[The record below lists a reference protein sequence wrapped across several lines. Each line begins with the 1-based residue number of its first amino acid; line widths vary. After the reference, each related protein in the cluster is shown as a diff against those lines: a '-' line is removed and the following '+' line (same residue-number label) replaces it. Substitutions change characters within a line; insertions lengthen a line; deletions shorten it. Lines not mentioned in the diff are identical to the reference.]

1 MKRVLSLVLALVMV
15 LGMIPTFA
23 ADMTGGEH
31 LLEHGFIA
39 GKPGDTNEAKIDAS
53 AALTRQE
60 LAALIAELMGEKEI
74 AATFAQPADYEDAD
88 MIGSWAVPYVAY
100 AQYNAWMSGKSGNMF
115 DPTGPVPGQ
124 QLAAVIMNALGY
136 TVDTQAKYATALA
149 DAAELGIAIS
159 SNNLNRG
166 DAFEAMWIAVSEVNV
181 AGEEQTLGVKLGKL
195 EAPVVVPTE
204 LAVVSATASNLAEIN
219 VTFNMEL
226 DAAKV
231 TVANFRVGNAD
242 AAAVK
247 LSEDKM
253 TVVVT
258 PGTISAVNPKDYA
271 LVVKMAV
278 GLAADYTATVTA
290 FDTTLPVVENVVL
303 TGPTTFDIIFSEP
316 MNPAVAGTVLVNN
329 GIFGAAAAVPVG
341 NKVSVTLGAALPD
354 GTYEVKISGYADY
367 AGFPIPTTTTSLVY
381 AKDISALTASI
392 TSAKQNEVKVMF
404 SKKIA
409 TALTVNHFYHTFSAW
424 APNTIS
430 TTDNQT
436 YTLGFTTYTIP
447 EGNFNLVVKATD
459 GTTKV
464 TDVWGVD
471 LAANTTL
478 VGSVT
483 ADKTA
488 PTVVVKEVT
497 SESMIKV
504 EFSEAV
510 TGGATA
516 ANYIVRKADGT
527 ALTGVTATL
536 DTGNVYNINLG
547 AVQAAGV
554 YTIEVKNVT
563 DTALTPNT
571 IQPVILSFTV
581 TDKTPPA
588 VTAVSWVD
596 TAAATPEY
604 VYVTFS
610 EAVATTGTNS
620 ALDKNNYRVNGSI
633 PTDVTAFGLAGTKV
647 RLSVADAT
655 TVTSVTWGQIADLAG
670 NKMVALTG
678 TADALSTPA
687 LTLEGAIDST
697 NITSITTKSLNT
709 VEVVINKVIPTLT
722 AAAFTVEEGAG
733 GADVAAPAMISYTN
747 DGTKTT
753 VLLTLT
759 ASTAMI
765 NSSDKPANVNFI
777 AGGLVSD
784 TGVTNA
790 LFTVAAGAIVDGIA
804 PSYASIAQVSDAV
817 FTITLDENIKAQNV
831 SLMATDLVIKKA
843 NGTQLVA
850 GVGYTVTYATNVI
863 TVTLATPLTANETL
877 SVASVASPQYIVDAA
892 DNKVNAFTGKTIAMD
907 LTAPA
912 IADIADLTILA
923 TSVAGAAGAVEAN
936 ATVKIVADGAGSAA
950 AAAGSGAVVAAAD
963 GSFAAITGL
972 TGTTAYDLYVIDAFG
987 NVSAVLD
994 ITTP

>member
-39 GKPGDTNEAKIDAS
+39 GKPGDTDAAKIDAG

-74 AATFAQPADYEDAD
+74 AATFAQPADYADAAS
-88 MIGSWAVPYVAY
+88 IGSWARPFVAY
-100 AQYNAWMSGKSGNMF
+100 AQYNGWMSGKPGNIF

-124 QLAAVIMNALGY
+124 QLAAVLMNALGY
-136 TVDTQAKYATALA
+136 TVDTQAKYATVLS
-149 DAAELGIAIS
+149 DAAALGIPVS
-159 SNNLNRG
+159 SGDLNRG
-166 DAFEAMWIAVSEVNV
+166 QAFEAMWIAVSEVNV
-181 AGEEQTLGVKLGKL
+181 NGEEMTLGVKLGKL
-195 EAPVVVPTE
+195 DPPVVVPTE
-204 LAVVSATASNLAEIN
+204 LAVVSATATNLAEIN
-219 VTFNMEL
+219 VKFNMEL
-226 DAAKV
+226 DVAKV

-258 PGTISAVNPKDYA
+258 PNPISAVNPKDYA

-290 FDTTLPVVENVVL
+290 FDTTLPVIQSVVL

-316 MNPAVAGTVLVNN
+316 IVATAPSVLVNN
-329 GIFGAAAAVPVG
+329 GVYGAAPMAPVG
-341 NKVSVTLGAALPD
+341 NKVTVMLGAALPD

-367 AGFPIPTTTTSLVY
+367 AGFPIATTTTSLVY
-381 AKDISALTASI
+381 AKDTSALTASI
-392 TSAKQNEVKVMF
+392 TSAKQNEVVVKF

-409 TALTVNHFYHTFSAW
+409 TTLNVNHFYHTFSAW
-424 APNTIS
+424 APNTVT

-436 YTLGFTTYTIP
+436 YTLSFTTYTIP

-459 GTTKV
+459 GTIKT
-464 TDVWGVD
+464 TDVWGID
-471 LAANTTL
+471 LAANTTI

-483 ADKTA
+483 ADKTP

-497 SESMIKV
+497 SESAIKV
-504 EFSEAV
+504 EFSESVA
-510 TGGATA
+510 GATTA

-527 ALTGVTATL
+527 ALVGVTATH
-536 DTGNVYNINLG
+536 DTGNVYIVNLG
-547 AVQAAGV
+547 GVQPAGV
-554 YTIEVKNVT
+554 YTIEIKNVT

-571 IQPVILSFTV
+571 MLPVVLSFTV
-581 TDKTPPA
+581 TDKTPPT

-610 EAVATTGTNS
+610 EAVATTGANS
-620 ALDKNNYRVNGSI
+620 ALDKNNYRVNGAII
-633 PTDVTAFGLAGTKV
+633 PTEVTAFGVAGTKV
-647 RLSVADAT
+647 RLAVPDGTVVA
-655 TVTSVTWGQIADLAG
+655 SVTWGQIADLAG
-670 NKMVALTG
+670 NKMVNLTNTTG
-678 TADALSTPA
+678 DVGVPA
-687 LTLEGAIDST
+687 LTLEGAIVAGDIISV
-697 NITSITTKSLNT
+697 TTKSLNT

-722 AAAFTVEEGAG
+722 VAAFTVEEGAG
-733 GADVAAPAMISYTN
+733 GADVAAPAIISYTN

-753 VLLTLT
+753 VILTLT

-790 LFTVAAGAIVDGIA
+790 AFSIATGDIVDGIA
-804 PSYASIAQVSDAV
+804 PSYASIAQVDNDT
-817 FTITLDENIKAQNV
+817 FTITLDEDIKAAQNV

-850 GVGYTVTYATNVI
+850 GVGYTITYATNVI
-863 TVTLATPLTANETL
+863 TVNLATPLTANETL
-877 SVASVASPQYIVDAA
+877 SVASIAAPQYIV
-892 DNKVNAFTGKTIAMD
+892 
-907 LTAPA
+907 
-912 IADIADLTILA
+912 
-923 TSVAGAAGAVEAN
+923 
-936 ATVKIVADGAGSAA
+936 
-950 AAAGSGAVVAAAD
+950 
-963 GSFAAITGL
+963 
-972 TGTTAYDLYVIDAFG
+972 
-987 NVSAVLD
+987 
-994 ITTP
+994 